1 MKIFSFD
8 NCNNIGANEYY
19 HLRIDNVRGIYYI
32 EEAFTGSME
41 YETALAYSIPELKG
55 KLKMLE
61 PKSGFIENIRSAA
74 RTEINKL

>member
-1 MKIFSFD
+1 MEIFSFD

-32 EEAFTGSME
+32 EEAFTCSME
-41 YETALAYSIPELKG
+41 YETALAYSISELKG

-61 PKSGFIENIRSAA
+61 HKNGFIENIRSAA